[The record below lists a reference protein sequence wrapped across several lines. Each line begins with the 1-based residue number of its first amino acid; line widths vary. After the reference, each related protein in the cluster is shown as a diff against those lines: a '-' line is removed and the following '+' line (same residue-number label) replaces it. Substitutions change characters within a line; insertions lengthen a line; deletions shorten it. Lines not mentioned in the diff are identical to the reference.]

1 MSVNIYLCMILFTI
15 MQGPSI
21 RYKVTIGYV
30 LLTLLLIATMWYVYR
45 GVQHMTEVD
54 EYDRQISVR
63 RHMTNEVIGQ
73 LNRAEIIGQT
83 IAVGQ
88 ISEYASYQEAI
99 SLANA
104 YIDSLRCITDDAV
117 QISRI
122 DSVSALVAQKEVN
135 MRSLME
141 ILKEDATDDI
151 YRREIEAM
159 IQLQD
164 SLLDARS
171 SFGKV
176 VMHTTSRKVAGKR
189 KGFFGRLRDVF
200 SPSKSDSTV
209 INDTIYEVMP
219 YHMYENM
226 LIDDTITDILR
237 EMQIRASDI
246 HEARLLRLNRQMN
259 VLSMSSIQLNS
270 KLQQLLKTIED
281 EDNQRIWRQ
290 QAENELVRRRT
301 AITISCIAI
310 VSLLLVLLFLF
321 FIWRDISRSNH
332 YRKELEK
339 AKQHAEELLK
349 AKEQLMLT
357 ITHDIK
363 APVGAIL
370 GYVELLEN
378 ITSGE
383 REHFYLR
390 NMHGSANHLLGL
402 VTSLL
407 DFHRLD
413 ADKMERQSVPFNA
426 KELFDSVILN
436 FIPQAR
442 AKGLELTAV
451 TGDILDSIFIGDPLR
466 IRQIAE
472 NLMSNAIKFTDE
484 GGVRLYAE
492 WADGILCLSVSD
504 TGCGITHEEQEII
517 YKEFTR
523 LSNAQGKEGFGLGL
537 AITSKLVQLL
547 DGGIRIES
555 RAGEGA
561 TFHIEMPLER
571 SGADESTQDNE
582 VCTVPDVHPLELLL
596 IDDDRLQL
604 EMTAA
609 LLSGTPV
616 SVVCCTHPDELF
628 IHAQQKRFDVIVTD
642 IQMPAMSGIELISK
656 LREVPELSALPV
668 VAMTARS
675 DMDSLLLAGHGFA
688 ACLHKPFTRK
698 ELLEAL
704 VSVTEGRHFDFGQM
718 TSFAGDDKEGIACI
732 MDTFISETRK
742 KRDTLERAM
751 FDKDMAAVT
760 VVTHQLLP
768 VFAMLGAEQGKEELE
783 WFEARRD
790 ALEYPPEADEKIT
803 LILGVVD
810 RMIADAE
817 CLFKQV

>member
-1 MSVNIYLCMILFTI
+1 MSVKIISLYDKFTA
-15 MQGPSI
+15 MQGFSI

-45 GVQHMTEVD
+45 GVQHITEID
-54 EYDRQISVR
+54 EYDRLISDR
-63 RHMTNEVIGQ
+63 RRITNEIIGQ

-83 IAVGQ
+83 IAIGQ
-88 ISEYASYQEAI
+88 VTEYASYKDAI

-117 QISRI
+117 QIARI
-122 DSVSALVAQKEVN
+122 DSVSALVAQKEMN

-141 ILKEDATDDI
+141 ILKEDATDDL

-164 SLLDARS
+164 SLLDARRTND
-171 SFGKV
+171 KV
-176 VMHTTSRKVAGKR
+176 FVRTVSRKVANKR
-189 KGFFGRLRDVF
+189 KGFFGRVRDVF
-200 SPSKSDSTV
+200 SPSKNDSIV
-209 INDTIYEVMP
+209 VNDTIYEVMP
-219 YHMYENM
+219 YHVHENM
-226 LIDDTITDILR
+226 LVDDTITDILR
-237 EMQIRASDI
+237 EMQMRASDI
-246 HEARLLRLNRQMN
+246 QEERLVRLDRQMRS
-259 VLSMSSIQLNS
+259 LSLSSMQLS
-270 KLQQLLKTIED
+270 GKLQQLLKTIED
-281 EDNQRIWRQ
+281 EDSQRVWRQ

-301 AITISCIAI
+301 AMTISCIAI
-310 VSLLLVLLFLF
+310 ASLLLAWVFLF
-321 FIWRDISRSNH
+321 FIWRDIARSNH

-339 AKQHAEELLK
+339 AKQRAEELLK

-370 GYVELLEN
+370 GYIELLEN
-378 ITSGE
+378 ITTGE
-383 REHFYLR
+383 REHFYLN
-390 NMHGSANHLLGL
+390 NMQGSANHLLGL

-407 DFHRLD
+407 DFHKLD
-413 ADKMERQSVPFNA
+413 ADKMECQSVPFHA
-426 KELFDSVILN
+426 KELFEGIVAN

-442 AKGLELTAV
+442 SKGLELTAEIS
-451 TGDILDSIFIGDPLR
+451 GWLDNVFIGDPLR

-472 NLMSNAIKFTDE
+472 NLMGNAIKFTDE
-484 GGVRLYAE
+484 GSVRLCAE
-492 WADGILCLSVSD
+492 WVGGNLRLGVSD
-504 TGCGITHEEQEII
+504 TGCGITPEEQEVI

-547 DGGIRIES
+547 GGKIRIES
-555 RAGEGA
+555 RVGEGT
-561 TFHIEMPLER
+561 TFHIEVPLER
-571 SGADESTQDNE
+571 SGADVPADAGKA
-582 VCTVPDVHPLELLL
+582 CDVPDVRPLELLL

-609 LLSGTPV
+609 LLAGTPV

-628 IHAQQKRFDVIVTD
+628 IHARQKRFDVIVTD
-642 IQMPAMSGIELISK
+642 IQMPAMSGIELISR

-675 DMDSLLLAGHGFA
+675 DMDSQLLAGHGFA

-698 ELLEAL
+698 ELLAVL
-704 VSVTEGRHFDFGQM
+704 ADVTKGGNFDFGQM

-732 MDTFISETRK
+732 METFVSETRK
-742 KRDTLERAM
+742 KRDILERAM
-751 FDKDMAAVT
+751 SDKDMSAVT

-768 VFAMLGAEQGKEELE
+768 VFVMLDARQGKEELE

-790 ALEYPPEADEKIT
+790 SVDYPPEAVEKIK

-810 RMIADAE
+810 NMIAEAE
-817 CLFKQV
+817 CAL